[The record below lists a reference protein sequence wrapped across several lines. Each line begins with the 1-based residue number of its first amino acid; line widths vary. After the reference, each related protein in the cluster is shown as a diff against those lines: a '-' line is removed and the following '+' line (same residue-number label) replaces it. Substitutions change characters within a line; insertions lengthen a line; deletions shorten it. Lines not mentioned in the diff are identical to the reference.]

1 MGVGSRRLL
10 PVFVV
15 LWVMAGCTP
24 VSAPVVSPAPSFR
37 CTPEAGGDEFDC
49 SQHQYDEMVAKD
61 ALYAEAEAVYR
72 KFLAEDTR
80 IMRAGGVTEPTEVLL
95 ETTSGEFLEDV
106 MGIYRTA
113 RAKGL
118 SARGSDP
125 ALVTF
130 RRQPDRKKGESLV
143 AATTC
148 VDNGHL
154 EYFEN
159 GKSLGR
165 GTPTLDENYFS
176 RVDGGL
182 KLIGADG
189 KQVESCI

>member
-106 MGIYRTA
+106 MGLYRDLA
-113 RAKGL
+113 ADGVRAKGGDPEL
-118 SARGSDP
+118 RSFVRAPGRSKTGSE
-125 ALVTF
+125 V
-130 RRQPDRKKGESLV
+130 SV
-143 AATTC
+143 TTC
-148 VDNGHL
+148 VDSSEL
-154 EYFEN
+154 EFFTN
-159 GKSLGR
+159 GKSEGAGLIA
-165 GTPTLDENYFS
+165 LDENYFG
-176 RVDGGL
+176 RVAGAL

-189 KQVESCI
+189 KLVKKC